1 MNEQAIQD
9 AYKLFVENGYSK
21 SIDEFKVL
29 MKGNNDARE
38 DMYKLF
44 VNQGYRKSKEDFGIL
59 MGVSSKTPVKKKDD
73 SELLGED
80 GSSGSAEIKTL
91 PTDPEELKKL
101 LSRKPPVV
109 GQDTGEDLYRNPM
122 KELGMYPTQEQ
133 VDNAMQQQSAD
144 IQKSIEISEQDA
156 PFLANKQKEEEEA
169 ARVANENLIADR
181 AATLKSEDFQAALEA
196 TDSKSM
202 EMDEEDAIS
211 YFTNLYGKYGFVFRE
226 VGMGDAME
234 VIATDGSTKTIDLQT
249 IMSND
254 KEAAALRSFVKI
266 NAHAANEVPENQD
279 EISNAV
285 RANNLRKTPRIN
297 DDGTES
303 TVKFQSANIDGKEV
317 VYPTLFPDA
326 DGDFYGSDPSWWKEL
341 DGLEAY
347 EEAVKRGE
355 VFYFDDPEKAADFS
369 EGSWKT
375 IDRVDGEANKFYKD
389 RGLDY
394 GSYKKMHDRYEEVMS
409 TIGAIEDSPYYKK
422 DLSAEEQEKLGFL
435 YVNGRK
441 RSDREAILQE
451 LNDEADQ
458 LRPQVNQDEFQRVR
472 EDFDLVL
479 DKQYRKQSKI
489 AAYKGQEADAIMDD
503 VDVKSLQQFGVPA
516 KDITKVVP
524 KTDLEKELI
533 RGINEQ
539 YQAAA
544 NNQQLAADAYQVS
557 RTWLDAKVDKQARE
571 AYVDDWASVSNAW
584 KGGLANGKVGN
595 MILALSL
602 GIEDIDDESSTE
614 EVATKII
621 EYMKQAKTGKTG
633 RTQRRWHNAR
643 GFQEAFD
650 VFLDNPGEL
659 SLTLAAQS
667 MSQMLP
673 YGYKLIAG
681 GTAAGAGTGAVY
693 GSVVPGAGTLGGAL
707 TGAGY
712 GFRTGFASTM
722 VALEYTNAVM
732 DAAREKYNVM
742 NPEEL
747 KMALQDQEV
756 WDKGREIGLKRG
768 LTIGAVDFFAM
779 GLAGRV
785 FKTGLLAS
793 RGARIA
799 AVGAERVV
807 FDPIAEG
814 VGETLAQ
821 IVAGQELDGK
831 EIAAEMIGGL
841 GNNTPMAA
849 YNVFMDNQATT
860 KLDIANS
867 LMSLDEFSKLRYSDK
882 RIMNFANNMETLGQ
896 LTPEQN
902 QLIQEN
908 IGLRREAQSLMG
920 IGRNKITDALMSQSS
935 PAIEARLTKL
945 LAARNE
951 LSSTPNRKQVFS
963 QKIKDINT
971 EISDIVTNKKLRP
984 DEQQVLL
991 AGEGVIGVQ
1000 EQQSGSDIRTGVK
1013 KYAIN
1018 GKTFTREAFLAELEK
1033 LNNKR
1038 LLKSAIQVD
1047 NDEEAFEEVDK
1058 RITAAENEKSN
1069 TTKDAPKKIIMNDEG
1084 VLVEEEVEI
1093 VNNENT
1099 QDNAIQKSSTE
1110 SVDAQ
1115 EQTEDS
1121 QALGERVQSEGQVAE
1136 EIESQEEVEQ
1146 VAEEVTPELEQEVN
1160 DLKNM
1165 LESDGKKQFQLDD
1178 TTITPERKKKLEKRA
1193 TELME
1198 EVQPELSEKSFVVEE
1213 TSVTPTPVVV
1223 TENKELESKVPKMK
1237 VKDLEGKRINLV
1249 MADQLK
1255 VDEKRMGGPFF
1266 PLQEGV
1272 YGKQIAWASISV
1284 DAAKEIIKG
1293 SIGADYAIVY
1303 NMSPAAVDSNVVL
1316 LDSLI
1321 EKVEESENS
1330 EAIFEAMMEDLSNK
1344 KFGGK
1349 TDIVNAIA
1357 QRSQTLEEF
1366 KGLFMEL
1373 DVDTKAAIFK
1383 AVLPLANVEAGTKV
1397 GKLFAAEGVTQES
1410 LRAENV
1416 EQFASDLPMGSM
1428 TMVLKIT
1435 DKNGNPITE
1444 QNIDDAIV
1452 TQEQQ
1457 IEEGIKTHKNYPV
1470 YIRGE
1475 AIAMMEDTVPF
1486 WSVNKNALSTINA
1499 KIDGIIKKKVAA
1511 KIDKKTGEVKAEAT
1525 TRNTT
1530 ASEARSAEM
1539 RRASMKAGTN
1549 FEATEATKTNYERFI
1564 TKLTKSFPNTE
1575 VVTSQEAFDELT
1587 SELNAQKLMTKN
1599 QKVYGA
1605 VYNGK
1610 LYLNPSLENYDT
1622 PVHEFGHLWLNT
1634 AKALT
1639 PETYEKGLSLVQGT
1653 QYEADVRNSKSYKK
1667 VIKQMIA
1674 DGATESEIEA
1684 YILEEALATAI
1695 GNKGASFATAAQK
1708 KNFKAWLEQLFDFV
1722 KKLTG
1727 ISKLSAEQIQ
1737 DLSLDEFTEAVVV
1750 DLLSENKAFK
1760 EAESAV
1766 LSDALQ
1772 LSVAPDT
1779 SPEAIVR
1786 MAREQG
1792 FTDDAIR
1799 VVLKDRGLTATR
1811 ISEAVKV
1818 QRDLMTTMP
1827 KEFGNVEGG
1836 AKVGLQL
1843 FNEIKDGVQS
1853 FSTQGPRGGRGT
1865 TRTKT
1870 FGEIRAKAQEL
1881 LVESRVYKR
1890 QDEQIQMEM
1899 RVALD
1904 RQLGIRN
1911 NPQVTREIG
1920 AIRNALKQRKIS
1932 KDNIIEA
1939 QRRLRNFIRK
1949 SLPDSKNYRR
1959 RSINKL
1965 LSIINSTTPTNFQGQ
1980 AVKVL
1985 ERVQEQR
1992 QIMKNELVKK
2002 MAKMIASKSKTRRT
2016 ASGKRRSAGLDAI
2029 GQGYFKAA
2037 NNILKMVLKND
2048 VEGLQQM
2055 QLSINEEQYTQ
2066 IAADIEAGNKVTMQE
2081 RAIYDTQLALDTFSD
2096 VMNMELEQVNELFAE
2111 VKNTRRES
2119 LARLNNRRE
2128 ARRAE
2133 TNAIKEEF
2141 ETQIQNDFDVL
2152 FDENGNP
2159 LSDDAIQSRS
2169 EAIMLA
2175 YKQDGFKAG
2184 LSEFL
2189 NQFMD
2194 NSKLNANS
2202 ISRFMRNTVGH
2213 LGTMTRT
2220 LDRYS
2225 NGMFTKIF
2233 YDQLNEF
2240 DENNLQ
2246 GVRET
2251 ESRMDSMAED
2261 TTGKKWSKWKYSL
2274 GTELVKYNFKN
2285 TEHNNQFSKG
2295 IGTDQAMYLYALS
2308 LNDVQRKKLEAQ
2320 GVDIDKIKEQIG
2332 PDNQALVEQTV
2343 EFLSNEYFE
2352 QTNAVYVQANDVNL
2366 GYVENYFPVQTI
2378 NKSDIT
2384 SEMIGSG
2391 EFGKV
2396 FTAEYA
2402 PALKE
2407 RTNKDQDVKIGL
2419 SFSEVMEEHVK
2430 SMEKYKAYALGV
2442 KQMNEVLKSQAIQNV
2457 LNSTGLKNLFK
2468 TSLNYAINPDSG
2480 PRLEND
2486 IVSKSQ
2492 SAFTG
2497 FALALKVVQIPKQMA
2512 SFIQAFEQYSATK
2525 EKNNIPGLDL
2535 AMFMYDYAKVL
2546 VMLRTNLRE
2555 AREVSATFDNRI
2567 KKGLEGDVFGL
2578 ESGSRT
2584 FKKIKAQQGRLGR
2597 GQRALDKTLGF
2608 TTVAGDILG
2617 VLGYKALYN
2626 RNIANGMSKAEA
2638 LRLFNDFNST
2648 QQTRRATEKSQMQQS
2663 QNPFAR
2669 FFTMFGSSL
2678 YLMMNNV
2685 SQSGMSIGV
2694 DIMNKKVPKKSDLR
2708 KFVLNYSVAN
2718 VLFTAAAYSPALL
2731 FAKSDAEKDR
2741 AYRALRDAALGL
2753 NLLYQIPFI
2762 GVGLENLRDTLDGK
2776 RSMTTDGV
2784 NPFTS
2789 VIGKVRKGIKE
2800 DGAVAGTLRPLAEI
2814 FAKFQFDTPIALV
2827 KLLTGNADAKD
2838 GDYYDLF
2845 GVSKSYRPGYGT
2857 QTKKTKTKTGGGV
2870 NKSSIK
2876 KYQPDLYEKLYGPN
2890 SATAKQKARIKK
2902 LKEKYKQ

>member
-29 MKGNNDARE
+29 MKGNNNARE

-44 VNQGYRKSKEDFGIL
+44 VNQGYRKSKEDFGVL
-59 MGVSSKTPVKKKDD
+59 MGVSSKTPPVKKKDD

-91 PTDPEELKKL
+91 PTDREELKEL

-109 GQDTGEDLYRNPM
+109 GQDTGEDFYRNPM
-122 KELGMYPTQEQ
+122 KSIGMYPSQEQ
-133 VDNAMQQQSAD
+133 VDGAIQQQFAD
-144 IQKSIEISEQDA
+144 FQKTAEVAEQDA
-156 PFLANKQKEEEEA
+156 PFLSKRQEEEEDA
-169 ARVANENLIADR
+169 ARVANETLIVDR
-181 AATLKSEDFQAALEA
+181 EAALKTEDFQAALAA
-196 TDSKSM
+196 TDAKSM

-254 KEAAALRSFVKI
+254 KEASALRSFVKG
-266 NAHAANEVPENQD
+266 NAHAAADVPENQD
-279 EISNAV
+279 EITNAV
-285 RANNLRKTPRIN
+285 RANNLRKTPRLN

-303 TVKFQSANIDGKEV
+303 TVKFQSANIDGREV

-341 DGLEAY
+341 DGVEAY

-355 VFYFDDPEKAADFS
+355 VFYFDDPEKAAEFS
-369 EGSWKT
+369 EGSWKS
-375 IDRVDGEANKFYKD
+375 INRVDGEANKFYKD

-409 TIGAIEDSPYYKK
+409 TISAIEDSPYYKK
-422 DLSAEEQEKLGFL
+422 DLSAEEQEKLGYL

-441 RSDREAILQE
+441 RSDREAILKE
-451 LNDEADQ
+451 LNEEADE

-516 KDITKVVP
+516 KDITKIVP

-533 RGINEQ
+533 RGINEE
-539 YQAAA
+539 YQSAA
-544 NNQQLAADAYQVS
+544 NNQKLAADAYQVS
-557 RTWLDAKVDKQARE
+557 RTWLDAKVDKQARD
-571 AYVDDWASVSNAW
+571 AYVDDWSSVSNAW
-584 KGGLANGKVGN
+584 EGGLANGKVGN

-602 GIEDIDDESSTE
+602 GIEDVDSDSSTE
-614 EVATKII
+614 EVASKII
-621 EYMKQAKTGKTG
+621 EYMKQAQTGKTG

-650 VFLDNPGEL
+650 VFKDNPAEL
-659 SLTLAAQS
+659 ALTLAAQS

-673 YGYKLIAG
+673 YGYKLIIG

-693 GSVVPGAGTLGGAL
+693 GSVVPGAGTAAGAVG
-707 TGAGY
+707 GAGY

-732 DAAREKYNVM
+732 DAARKRYNVM

-747 KMALQDQEV
+747 AMALQDKEV
-756 WDKGREIGLKRG
+756 WDEGREIGLKRG

-793 RGARIA
+793 RTARVA

-814 VGETLAQ
+814 VGEALAQ
-821 IVAGQELDGK
+821 VVAGQELDGK

-860 KLDIANS
+860 KLDIANTM
-867 LMSLDEFSKLRYSDK
+867 MSLDGFSTLNYSDK

-908 IGLRREAQSLMG
+908 IGLRREARSLMG
-920 IGRNKITDALMSQSS
+920 IGGNKITDALMSQSS
-935 PAIEARLTKL
+935 PAIEARLSKL

-1033 LNNKR
+1033 LNNKK

-1058 RITAAENEKSN
+1058 RITAAENETSN
-1069 TTKDAPKKIIMNDEG
+1069 KPVTTPKKIVMNDEG
-1084 VLVEEEVEI
+1084 VLVEEQVDI

-1099 QDNAIQKSSTE
+1099 QDNAIQESSTE

-1115 EQTEDS
+1115 EQTQDS
-1121 QALGERVQSEGQVAE
+1121 ETLGERVQTEGQIAE
-1136 EIESQEEVEQ
+1136 EVTSQEEVI
-1146 VAEEVTPELEQEVN
+1146 AEEVTPELEQEVN

-1165 LESDGKKQFQLDD
+1165 LEPDSKKQFQLDD

-1198 EVQPELSEKSFVVEE
+1198 EIQPELSEKSFVVEE

-1237 VKDLEGKRINLV
+1237 VQDLEGKRINLV

-1284 DAAKEIIKG
+1284 DAAREIIKG

-1303 NMSPAAVDSNVVL
+1303 NMSPSAVDSNVVL

-1435 DKNGNPITE
+1435 DKNGNPITKE
-1444 QNIDDAIV
+1444 NIDDAIV

-1457 IEEGIKTHKNYPV
+1457 KAEGIKTHKNYPV

-1475 AIAMMEDTVPF
+1475 AVAMMENTVPF

-1499 KIDGIIKKKVAA
+1499 KVDGIVKKKVAA

-1549 FEATEATKTNYERFI
+1549 FEVTEATKTNYERFI

-1610 LYLNPSLENYDT
+1610 LYLNPALENYDT

-1639 PETYEKGLSLVQGT
+1639 PETYEKGLSLVKGT
-1653 QYEADVRNSKSYKK
+1653 QYESDVRNSKSYKK

-1772 LSVAPDT
+1772 LSLAPDT
-1779 SPEAIVR
+1779 SPDAIVR

-1799 VVLKDRGLTATR
+1799 VVLKDRGLSATR
-1811 ISEAVKV
+1811 ISEAIKV

-1836 AKVGLQL
+1836 ATVGLEL

-1853 FSTQGPRGGRGT
+1853 FSTEGPRGGRGT

-1890 QDEQIQMEM
+1890 QDSQIQMEM

-1920 AIRNALKQRKIS
+1920 AIRNALKQRKIG
-1932 KDNIIEA
+1932 KDNITEA

-1949 SLPDSKNYRR
+1949 ALPDSKNYRR
-1959 RSINKL
+1959 KSINKL

-1985 ERVQEQR
+1985 ESVQEQR

-2002 MAKMIASKSKTRRT
+2002 MAKMIASKSKTKRT

-2037 NNILKMVLKND
+2037 DNILKMVLKND
-2048 VEGLQQM
+2048 LEGLQQM
-2055 QLSINEEQYTQ
+2055 QLAINEEQYNE
-2066 IAADIEAGNKVTMQE
+2066 IAAKIEAGEKVTMRE

-2141 ETQIQNDFDVL
+2141 ESQILNDFDVL
-2152 FDENGNP
+2152 FDDNGNP
-2159 LSDDAIQSRS
+2159 LSDIVIETRR

-2175 YKQDGFKAG
+2175 YKESGFKAG

-2220 LDRYS
+2220 LDKYS

-2251 ESRMDSMAED
+2251 ESRMDSMAND
-2261 TTGKKWSKWKYSL
+2261 TTGKTWSKWKYSL
-2274 GTELVKYNFKN
+2274 GTNVVKYDFTD
-2285 TEHNNQFSKG
+2285 TEHNNLFSKG

-2320 GVDIDKIKEQIG
+2320 NVDIEKIKKQIG

-2343 EFLSNEYFE
+2343 EFLSNDYFE

-2396 FTAEYA
+2396 FSAEYA

-2407 RTNKDQDVKIGL
+2407 RTNKNQDVKIGL

-2442 KQMNEVLKSQAIQNV
+2442 KQMNEILKSQSIQNV

-2480 PRLEND
+2480 PRVEND

-2492 SAFTG
+2492 GAFTG
-2497 FALALKVVQIPKQMA
+2497 FALALKIVQIPKQMA

-2525 EKNNIPGLDL
+2525 ENNNIPGLDL

-2546 VMLRTNLRE
+2546 VMLRTNLKE

-2567 KKGLEGDVFGL
+2567 KKGLEGDIFGL
-2578 ESGSRT
+2578 ESGNRT

-2597 GQRALDKTLGF
+2597 GQRALNKTLGF

-2638 LRLFNDFNST
+2638 LRLFNDFNAT

-2663 QNPFAR
+2663 SNVFAR

-2694 DIMNKKVPKKSDLR
+2694 DIMNKKVPKKADLR

-2762 GVGLENLRDTLDGK
+2762 GAGLESLRDTLDGK
-2776 RSMTTDGV
+2776 RSMASDGV

-2789 VIGKVRKGIKE
+2789 VIGKVRKGVKE
-2800 DGAVAGTLRPLAEI
+2800 DGLVVGMLRPLAEI
-2814 FAKFQFDTPIALV
+2814 FARFQFDTPIALV
-2827 KLLTGNADAKD
+2827 KLLTGNADAIE

-2857 QTKKTKTKTGGGV
+2857 QTKKSNTKKGGGV
-2870 NKSSIK
+2870 KKSSIK
-2876 KYQPDLYEKLYGPN
+2876 KYQPDLYDKLYGPN